1 MFQSQEQHKQP
12 YIHKDM
18 TEKLAEKNEVSNH
31 DSEENLSVILIFDHI
46 AVMPPIENHS
56 ECVPDIIYHYFN
68 HLIIRVDLILI
79 KL

>member
-31 DSEENLSVILIFDHI
+31 DSEENLSVILIFDPI
-46 AVMPPIENHS
+46 ALMPPI
-56 ECVPDIIYHYFN
+56 
-68 HLIIRVDLILI
+68 
-79 KL
+79 